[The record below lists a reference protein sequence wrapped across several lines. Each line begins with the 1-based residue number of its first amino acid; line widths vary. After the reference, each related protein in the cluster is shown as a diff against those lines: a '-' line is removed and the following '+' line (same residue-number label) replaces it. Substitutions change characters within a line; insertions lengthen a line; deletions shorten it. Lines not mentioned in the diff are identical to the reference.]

1 MIDITTRLSPAKGVI
16 GLQVLKADG
25 TEVPEKSREFEQ
37 VFTDYGFKTLYS
49 GASFVTT
56 GGANYYGLFR
66 VCRVGTGTVERTF
79 TDVGLGSILPENAFA
94 DTLLD
99 AICSLEVH
107 GGKNYIKTVRKYAFA
122 LGSIVATISEVGIFN
137 GISNN
142 TVMMAGQLIKDIGGT
157 PTTLSLL
164 ADEQLIVTYTFYVE
178 TLVVGTGTINRAA
191 LTQISS
197 GSVNVNGL
205 PYDYTINFGNAIYQ
219 GGTSGTTGYHHIAG
233 FGPTAMQDPY
243 RSAGTVS
250 VTASTKTFTTVYFS
264 NRVEIS
270 ANLVIPP
277 SSGTFST
284 PDIDVR
290 DSSGRTAYVIT
301 FSPNL
306 PKTNTQTLNLSFK
319 HTIQWRA

>member
-37 VFTDYGFKTLYS
+37 VFTDYGFQTMYGNYS
-49 GASFVTT
+49 SITT
-56 GGANYYGLFR
+56 GGGNNYGLFR
-66 VCRVGTGTVERTF
+66 ICRVGTGTLERTF
-79 TDVGLGSILPENAFA
+79 TDVGLGSILPANAFA
-94 DTLLD
+94 ETIPD

-107 GGKNYIKTVRKYAFA
+107 GGKNYIKTVRKYAFD

-137 GISNN
+137 GYNNN
-142 TVMMAGQLIKDIGGT
+142 TTMMAGQLIKDIGGT
-157 PTTLSLL
+157 PTTLTLL

-197 GSVNVNGL
+197 GSVNVNGV
-205 PYDYTINFGNAIYQ
+205 PYDYTINFGNGIQQ
-219 GGTSGTTGYHHIAG
+219 GGTSGTTGYIHLNRYG
-233 FGPTAMQDPY
+233 LTGMQNPAI
-243 RSAGTVS
+243 SAGTVS
-250 VTASTKTFTTVYFS
+250 VTASTKTFTTVSFS

-277 SSGTFST
+277 ISGTLSI

-290 DSSGRTAYVIT
+290 DSSGLVAYIIT

-306 PKTNTQTLNLSFK
+306 PKTNTQSLNLSFK